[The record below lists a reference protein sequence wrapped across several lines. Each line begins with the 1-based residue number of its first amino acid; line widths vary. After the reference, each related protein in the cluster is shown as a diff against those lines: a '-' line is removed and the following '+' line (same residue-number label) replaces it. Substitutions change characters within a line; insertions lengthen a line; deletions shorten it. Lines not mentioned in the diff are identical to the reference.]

1 MCLTLTVPNIK
12 LSFLYSTQ
20 TCNLVKSGCRAIC
33 PLWRSYCSF
42 SYSTK
47 K

>member
-1 MCLTLTVPNIK
+1 
-12 LSFLYSTQ
+12 
-20 TCNLVKSGCRAIC
+20 VKSGCRAIC